1 MDGRKKKVL
10 IVLCVAGVIFAWRV
24 IAVVTK
30 YMPSGAQAGVP
41 SVETAPEPT
50 ELAAKAAAKAR
61 ERETAGLMKSQE
73 QAARQ
78 PWGRDPFA
86 NIVSETRGATPAPSK
101 YPTVAQAP
109 TAPRLN
115 FTGVAKVD
123 DGWWA
128 IVSGQFVRI
137 GDVVETDFR
146 VSEITKR
153 SITFQSRGWSLHYE
167 LGKDAPLVQLVSEE
181 P

>member
-10 IVLCVAGVIFAWRV
+10 IVLCVASVIFVWRV

-30 YMPSGAQAGVP
+30 YMPSAAQAEVP
-41 SVETAPEPT
+41 AVETAPDPSA
-50 ELAAKAAAKAR
+50 LAASAAAKAR

-86 NIVSETRGATPAPSK
+86 NIVSEIKGAGPEASENLTAP
-101 YPTVAQAP
+101 QAP

-115 FTGVAKVD
+115 LTGVGKVD
-123 DGWWA
+123 DGWRA
-128 IVSGQFVRI
+128 IVSGQIVRI
-137 GDVVETDFR
+137 GDVMETDFR
-146 VSEITKR
+146 VSQITNR
-153 SITFQSRGWSLHYE
+153 SITLQSGGWSLRYE
-167 LGKDAPLVQLVSEE
+167 LGTDAPLVQPLSEK